1 MPVRNT
7 HATAKGSNTVHLA
20 VHTLDDAPADSRAV
34 LEGIAADLGFIPNLA
49 AVAAASPALL
59 AGFDGMR
66 RAVASAKLD
75 PVLREVAGVAVGVA
89 VGNHYGIAF
98 HSTVL
103 GKLGFDESQITALR
117 QGTAPADATVA
128 AVSALA
134 RQVVL
139 DRGKLSDAVLA
150 EATSAGLSAE
160 GVLDVVLECAFA
172 TLVGL
177 IDNLAGHV
185 ELDAFLVPRA
195 WSPGE

>member
-1 MPVRNT
+1 
-7 HATAKGSNTVHLA
+7 
-20 VHTLDDAPADSRAV
+20 
-34 LEGIAADLGFIPNLA
+34 
-49 AVAAASPALL
+49 
-59 AGFDGMR
+59 MR

-75 PVLREVAGVAVGVA
+75 PVLREVVGLVVGVA

-117 QGTAPADATVA
+117 QGAAPANATVA

-139 DRGKLSDAVLA
+139 DRGKLNDAVLA
-150 EATSAGLSAE
+150 EAMSAGLSAE
-160 GVLDVVLECAFA
+160 AVLDVVLECAFA

-177 IDNLAGHV
+177 IDNLARHV

-195 WSPGE
+195 WPPAE

>member
-1 MPVRNT
+1 MY
-7 HATAKGSNTVHLA
+7 LA
-20 VHTLDDAPADSRAV
+20 VHTIDDAPADSRAL

-49 AVAAASPALL
+49 AAAAASPALL
-59 AGFDGMR
+59 TGFDGMR

-75 PVLREVAGVAVGVA
+75 PVLREVAGLAVGVA

-103 GKLGFDESQITALR
+103 GRLGFDESQITALR
-117 QGTAPADATVA
+117 QGTVLADATVA

-160 GVLDVVLECAFA
+160 AVLEVVLECAFA

-195 WSPGE
+195 WSPVE